1 MLDEAKQRA
10 FARKYD
16 LKRQAVEL
24 EKYED
29 ALPGKVQQRG
39 SNGVLLNAAPPTSSC
54 MHALQCWCCDVT
66 SALAD

>member
-39 SNGVLLNAAPPTSSC
+39 SDGVLLSSAPPTSSC
-54 MHALQCWCCDVT
+54 MPC
-66 SALAD
+66 SAGAAM